1 MQRPQLAC
9 CLPAPGVSR
18 LSCEAF
24 QHLLRAREK
33 GSPLTLCFEA
43 VMNPEAVPTD
53 LPVSGLLL
61 LCWIPWKQD
70 TAGWEQICS
79 TAMWPSSFFSSQQK
93 LDLCWVYLTS
103 LQKSWALYYF
113 HFFFLSRWLHQS
125 GDQYSQAYP
134 FCSCPLHNI
143 GLLLLFPARIL
154 RQLSEMDMQ
163 PLYCAKPPRKNS
175 F

>member
-24 QHLLRAREK
+24 QHLLRAGEK

-70 TAGWEQICS
+70 TAGWELLHSHVTFLLFQLPAETRFVLSVSNFI
-79 TAMWPSSFFSSQQK
+79 AEELGLILLP
-93 LDLCWVYLTS
+93 L
-103 LQKSWALYYF
+103 
-113 HFFFLSRWLHQS
+113 FFLSRWLHQS